1 MSRPSLLHRPGFSRR
16 GLLKSLGM
24 STALAPFLPI
34 LNASGQEVRRPKRLL
49 LIFTPDGSADSDGP
63 EGPVDW
69 KPVGTETAFTL
80 HQIHAPFEP
89 LKSKIVIPWGLK
101 MSARGAGEQ
110 HAYGSAGLWTG
121 ATLHDPQD
129 GADFDGGNG
138 HRTGWGSGPSVD
150 QIVAA
155 ASGANA
161 PYARTPEDATQE
173 TPYRTLEL
181 GVQCGQ
187 PHSVYRTIYKGDS
200 QPLHP
205 EVNPRAA
212 FDRLFSGPV
221 GDPAAQERIKAEQRS
236 ILDLVKGDL
245 ARLRTKI
252 STEEAPKLD
261 GHLEGLRKLEQRLDS
276 TVVGACSAPMDPG
289 TSTGRDNNANFP
301 GEIAS
306 MLDIAVHALACDL
319 TRVMS
324 VQISRGF
331 SNVTHTWLGHT
342 TAHHSTSHEN
352 ADNRDKLMAIDN
364 WYMTHI
370 AGMLGAM
377 NAINEGNGTLL
388 DNTLVVCGRELGSTS
403 HRMQPMP
410 LVMAGGAQGALRTGR
425 FIDVNNEPHAKLLV
439 SICRMMG
446 LSTNGVGD
454 INPDSGPLTKL
465 A

>member
-1 MSRPSLLHRPGFSRR
+1 MSRPSDFHRSGFSRR

-24 STALAPFLPI
+24 SAALAPFLPI
-34 LNASGQEVRRPKRLL
+34 LNASGQEPRRPKRLL

-69 KPVGTETAFTL
+69 KPVGSETAFTL
-80 HQIHAPFEP
+80 HRIHEP
-89 LKSKIVIPWGLK
+89 LAPLQSKIVIPWGLK
-101 MSARGAGEQ
+101 MSAAGAGEQ

-155 ASGANA
+155 GFGANA
-161 PYARTPEDATQE
+161 PYARAADDPMQE

-200 QPLHP
+200 QPIHP
-205 EVNPRAA
+205 EVNPVAA
-212 FDRLFSGPV
+212 FTRLFSGPV
-221 GDPAAQERIKAEQRS
+221 GDPDALERIKAEQRS
-236 ILDLVKGDL
+236 ILDLLKGDL
-245 ARLRTKI
+245 ARVRTKI

-261 GHLEGLRKLEQRLDS
+261 AHLEGLRKLEQRLDS
-276 TVVGACSAPMDPG
+276 TVVGACSAPMQPG
-289 TSTGRDNNANFP
+289 TSTGRDNNANYP
-301 GEIAS
+301 TEIAS
-306 MLDIAVHALACDL
+306 MFDIMVHALACDL
-319 TRVMS
+319 TRVAS
-324 VQISRGF
+324 VQLSRGF
-331 SNVTHTWLGHT
+331 SNVTHTWLGQT
-342 TAHHSTSHEN
+342 VAHHSTSHEN

-364 WYMTHI
+364 WYATQVV
-370 AGMLGAM
+370 GMLNAM
-377 NAINEGNGTLL
+377 NAISEGNGTLL
-388 DNTLVVCGRELGSTS
+388 DNTLVVWGRELGSTS

-410 LVMAGGAQGALRTGR
+410 LVMAGGGQGALRTGR

-439 SICRMMG
+439 SICQMMG

-454 INPDSGPLTKL
+454 INPNSGPLTKL

>member
-1 MSRPSLLHRPGFSRR
+1 M
-16 GLLKSLGM
+16 KSLGV
-24 STALAPFLPI
+24 SAAVAPFLPI
-34 LNASGQEVRRPKRLL
+34 LNASGQEPRRPKRLL

-63 EGPVDW
+63 EGPIDW
-69 KPVGTETAFTL
+69 KPVGTETSFTL
-80 HQIHAPFEP
+80 HQIHAPLAP
-89 LKSKIVIPWGLK
+89 LQNKILIPWGLK
-101 MSARGAGEQ
+101 MSANGAGEQ
-110 HAYGSAGLWTG
+110 HAYGSAGLWTA

-161 PYARTPEDATQE
+161 PYARTPEDAMQE

-205 EVNPRAA
+205 EVNPSAA

-221 GDPAAQERIKAEQRS
+221 GDPDAVVRARAEQRS
-236 ILDLVKGDL
+236 ILDLLKTDL
-245 ARLRTKI
+245 DRVRAKT
-252 STEEAPKLD
+252 STEEAVKID
-261 GHLEGLRKLEQRLDS
+261 AHLEGLRKLEQRLDS
-276 TVVGACSAPMDPG
+276 TVVTACSAPTQRP
-289 TSTGRDNNANFP
+289 TSTGRESNATFQADV
-301 GEIAS
+301 AS
-306 MLDIAVHALACDL
+306 MIDIVTHALACDL
-319 TRVMS
+319 TRVAS
-324 VQISRGF
+324 LQISRGF
-331 SNVTHTWLGHT
+331 SNVTHSWLGHT
-342 TAHHSTSHEN
+342 TAHHTMSHEN

-364 WYMTHI
+364 WYCTQI
-370 AGMLGAM
+370 AGMLTAM

-388 DNTLVVCGRELGSTS
+388 DNTLVVWGRELGSTS

-410 LVMAGGAQGALRTGR
+410 LVMAGGGQGSLRAGR

-439 SICRMMG
+439 SICQMMG
-446 LSTNGVGD
+446 LPTTSVGN
-454 INPDSGPLTKL
+454 IAMDSGPLTKL